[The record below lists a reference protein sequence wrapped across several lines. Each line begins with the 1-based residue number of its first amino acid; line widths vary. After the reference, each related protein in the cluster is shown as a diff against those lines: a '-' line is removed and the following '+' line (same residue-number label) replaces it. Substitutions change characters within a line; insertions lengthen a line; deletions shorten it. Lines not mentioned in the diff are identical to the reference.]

1 MRVVIAH
8 DFMETYGGA
17 ERVTEQMALT
27 FPDAPVVAILGR
39 EEVAQ
44 RMGVPDRFR
53 SLLPERPTLLR
64 HYRLLTPAFP
74 ALAGRRRLPEAD
86 VVLSSSYAF
95 AHRLRPRGCA
105 TRVCYCHS
113 PLRFAW
119 TMTDR
124 YQEEWGGGP
133 ASKRAFELMARALR
147 TSDRTAAADIDA
159 WLTHSPNVAEQIEHF
174 YGRQAEVIGPPVDC
188 DRFRPS
194 WSAPADYFLF
204 VGRLVEPHKRARMML
219 DAFRALP
226 EERLLIAGGGP
237 ALDELRAAAPP
248 NVTFAGHL
256 DDAALIE
263 AMQACRATL
272 FPSRDDFGLVPVE
285 VMACGRPVMAF
296 AGGGARYTV
305 VPGLSGTFVRAQ
317 TADAFAR
324 AVRRFRD
331 DAWDPVRIRE
341 HALRWD
347 ARLFRRKLLA
357 AVHRAAEDGLPHGT
371 GTVAENPN
379 ALIP

>member
-8 DFMETYGGA
+8 DFMETYGDA
-17 ERVTEQMALT
+17 ERVTEQMALA

-39 EEVAQ
+39 EDVAR
-44 RMGVPDRFR
+44 RMGVAERFR

-74 ALAGRRRLPEAD
+74 ARADRRRLPEAD

-95 AHRLRPRGCA
+95 AHRLRPRGGA

-133 ASKRAFELMARALR
+133 GSKRAFELLARAVR
-147 TSDRTAAADIDA
+147 TSDRAAAADIDA
-159 WLTHSPNVAEQIEHF
+159 WLTHSPSVAEQIEGF
-174 YGRQAEVIGPPVDC
+174 YGRQAEVIGAPVDC
-188 DRFRPS
+188 NRFRPS
-194 WSAPADYFLF
+194 AAGPGDYFLF
-204 VGRLVEPHKRARMML
+204 VGRLVEPYKRARVLL
-219 DAFRALP
+219 DAFRTLR
-226 EERLLIAGGGP
+226 EQRLVIAGDGA
-237 ALDELRAAAPP
+237 ALDELRAGAPP
-248 NVTFAGHL
+248 NVTFTGHL
-256 DDAALIE
+256 DDDALVE
-263 AMQACRATL
+263 AMQGCRATL

-285 VMACGRPVMAF
+285 VMACGRPVVAF
-296 AGGGARYTV
+296 AGGGARHTV
-305 VPGLSGTFVRAQ
+305 VPGLSGTLVRAQ

-331 DAWDPVRIRE
+331 DVWDPVRIRD

-347 ARLFRRKLLA
+347 APVFRRRLVE
-357 AVHRAAEDGLPHGT
+357 AVQRASQDGRHTAREPSQRT
-371 GTVAENPN
+371 PMS
-379 ALIP
+379 

>member
-8 DFMETYGGA
+8 DFMETYGDA
-17 ERVTEQMALT
+17 ERVTEQMALA

-39 EEVAQ
+39 EDVAR
-44 RMGVPDRFR
+44 RMGVAERFR

-74 ALAGRRRLPEAD
+74 ARADRRRLPEAD

-95 AHRLRPRGCA
+95 AHRLRPRGGA

-133 ASKRAFELMARALR
+133 ASKRAFELLARALR
-147 TSDRTAAADIDA
+147 TSDRAAAADIDT
-159 WLTHSPNVAEQIEHF
+159 WLTHSPNVAEQIERF
-174 YGRQAEVIGPPVDC
+174 YGRQAEVIGAPVDC

-194 WSAPADYFLF
+194 AAGPGDYFLF
-204 VGRLVEPHKRARMML
+204 VGRLVEPYKRARVLL
-219 DAFRALP
+219 DAFRTLR
-226 EERLLIAGGGP
+226 EQRLVIAGDGP
-237 ALDELRAAAPP
+237 ALDELRAGAPP
-248 NVTFAGHL
+248 NVTFTGHL
-256 DDAALIE
+256 DDDALVE
-263 AMQACRATL
+263 AMQGCRATL

-285 VMACGRPVMAF
+285 VMACGRPVVAF
-296 AGGGARYTV
+296 AGGGARHTV
-305 VPGLSGTFVRAQ
+305 VPGLSGTLVRAQ

-331 DAWDPVRIRE
+331 DVWDPVRIRD

-347 ARLFRRKLLA
+347 APVFRRRLVE
-357 AVHRAAEDGLPHGT
+357 AVQRASQDGRHTAREPSQRT
-371 GTVAENPN
+371 PMS
-379 ALIP
+379 